1 MNLRFEWEDEDYG
14 FHKCRLYDGKK
25 EIDNICFW
33 DYTSEFHQ
41 RDDRENGYTRPYSF
55 EVSWCCGW
63 SMRHGFD
70 YDEDYAKHYDEKCLP
85 VRHIAKG
92 GYQGNCT
99 HTVDDIKN
107 WCEEW
112 LAQGY
117 IEHYEN
123 ILNELDEAKRRAD
136 WFRSKKYGK
145 RILGEE
151 NKNDK
156 Q

>member
-14 FHKCRLYDGKK
+14 FHKCRLYDGKN

-85 VRHIAKG
+85 IRHIAKG

-99 HTVDDIKN
+99 HTVDDVKN

-136 WFRSKKYGK
+136 WFRSKGYGK
-145 RILGEE
+145 RNLEEE
-151 NKNDK
+151 NKE
-156 Q
+156 